1 MSQNCQ
7 FLTLCSTLTT
17 GKRLATHRIVLAVL
31 AEHLRRNP
39 ALGARHAGPSAEAV
53 AAHRQLLAQA
63 EVGDHG
69 FDAAVGV
76 GHGHQDVVGLQVS
89 VDWGR
94 DGRIG

>member
-1 MSQNCQ
+1 MSVDCP
-7 FLTLCSTLTT
+7 FPTLCSTFKTS
-17 GKRLATHRIVLAVL
+17 KRLATHWIVLAVF

-39 ALGARHAGPSAEAV
+39 ALGARHAGPPAEAV

-89 VDWGR
+89 VD
-94 DGRIG
+94 

>member
-1 MSQNCQ
+1 MSGNRPFQH
-7 FLTLCSTLTT
+7 LKTSI
-17 GKRLATHRIVLAVL
+17 RLVTHRIVLAVF

-39 ALGARHAGPSAEAV
+39 ALSARHAGPPAEAV

-69 FDAAVGV
+69 FDAAVSV

-89 VDWGR
+89 VD
-94 DGRIG
+94 